1 MFSETV
7 GVEQT
12 RGKANKNHSSTN
24 PINDRSVVDA
34 LQKRMVEM
42 AISAFEDVRRQPK
55 QIAAF
60 ISMNDQ
66 DFILEIT
73 RRILVSRDRT
83 TEQTK
88 SELRRA
94 ESQAKFYAYLREK
107 GGGLLKSNEVQ
118 SLTGLTRQTIKNHRD
133 KGLLISIKIGEDFL
147 YPAFQ
152 FFEGNKLP
160 GLEEI
165 LRLIPEHIGPA
176 HVCSFMLNS
185 LKITDSV
192 CESPVDVLRRKPTKE
207 EMNVLRREASLL
219 GSMDAR

>member
-7 GVEQT
+7 NVE
-12 RGKANKNHSSTN
+12 KAREKVNKIHSSATLVN
-24 PINDRSVVDA
+24 ERSVVDA
-34 LQKRMVEM
+34 LQKRMLDMV
-42 AISAFEDVRRQPK
+42 ISAFEDVRRQPK
-55 QIAAF
+55 QISAF

-73 RRILVSRDRT
+73 RRILVSHDRT
-83 TEQTK
+83 TAHTK
-88 SELRRA
+88 NELRRA

-107 GGGLLKSNEVQ
+107 GGGLLKSNEIHA
-118 SLTGLTRQTIKNHRD
+118 LTGLTRQTIKNHRD
-133 KGLLISIKIGEDFL
+133 KGLLISVKIGEDFL

-152 FFEGNKLP
+152 FFEGSKLS

-192 CESPVDVLRRKPTKE
+192 CESPVEVLRRKPTKE
-207 EMNVLRREASLL
+207 EMNVLLREASLL